1 MDIEGELKVKLVVLA
16 GGLAAL
22 FTLIG
27 TPLLIN
33 FLHKRGIAQAIREST
48 EDVLYPEHGSKR
60 GTPSMGGVAIV
71 ISVILAYFLAHLI
84 VWRPPTVSGYL
95 AIYLMVSLS
104 LVGVADDYLK
114 IFKQRSTGIR
124 ARTKLLG
131 QAVAAVSFGYL
142 ATRFPDESGKLPISN
157 AISWVRDTRLVLP
170 GAVILIWI
178 WFLITGITNGTNLT
192 DGLDGL
198 ATGAALVSFTAYT
211 IMCIW
216 QYGQS
221 CFWGEF
227 ARCYTV
233 RDPLD
238 LAVFAAACAGASFGF
253 LWWNASPARIFMGD
267 TGSLALGGALAALAL
282 MTRTELL
289 LGLIGGLFVI
299 ITLSVIAQVGS
310 YKLTGKRV
318 LRMAPLHHHFEM
330 KGWPEVQIVVRF
342 WIIQG
347 LCVGA
352 GMAIFYAE
360 WVRQ

>member
-1 MDIEGELKVKLVVLA
+1 MKLVVLA
-16 GGLAAL
+16 GALATM
-22 FTLIG
+22 FSLIG

-33 FLHKRGIAQAIREST
+33 LLRKRGIAQAIREST
-48 EDVLYPEHGSKR
+48 EDVNYPAHDSKR
-60 GTPSMGGVAIV
+60 GTPAMGGVAIV
-71 ISVILAYFLAHLI
+71 GSVVLAYFLAHLI
-84 VWRPPTVSGYL
+84 MVRPPTASGLL
-95 AIYLMVSLS
+95 AIYLMVSMS
-104 LVGVADDYLK
+104 LVGLADDYLK

-131 QAVAAVSFGYL
+131 QAVAALSFGYL
-142 ATRFPDESGKLPISN
+142 SMQFPDEGGNVPVSS
-157 AISWVRDTRLVLP
+157 AISWVRDTDWILPSALVL
-170 GAVILIWI
+170 LWI
-178 WFLITGITNGTNLT
+178 WFLVTGITNGVNLT

-198 ATGAALVSFTAYT
+198 ATGAALLSFVAYT
-211 IMCIW
+211 VMSIW

-221 CFWGEF
+221 CFWGEIP
-227 ARCYTV
+227 RCYTV

-238 LAVFAAACAGASFGF
+238 LAVFAAATAGACFGF
-253 LWWNASPARIFMGD
+253 LWWNSSPARIFMGD
-267 TGSLALGGALAALAL
+267 TGSLALGGGLAALAL

-289 LGLIGGLFVI
+289 LGLIGGLFVL

-310 YKLTGKRV
+310 YKLTGRRV

-330 KGWPEVQIVVRF
+330 KGWPEVLIVVRF

-352 GMAIFYAE
+352 GMALFYAE

>member
-1 MDIEGELKVKLVVLA
+1 VLLVVLA
-16 GGLAAL
+16 GAFSTLL
-22 FTLIG
+22 SLIG

-33 FLHKRGIAQAIREST
+33 ILRKRGIAQAIREST
-48 EDVLYPEHGSKR
+48 EDVNYPEHGSKR

-71 ISVILAYFLAHLI
+71 GSVVLAYFLAHL
-84 VWRPPTVSGYL
+84 VLGQPVTASGLL
-95 AIYLMVSLS
+95 AIYLMVTLS
-104 LVGVADDYLK
+104 LVGLADDYLK

-131 QAVAAVSFGYL
+131 QAVAALSFGYL
-142 ATRFPDESGKLPISN
+142 ALQFPDEGGNFPISN
-157 AISWVRDTRLVLP
+157 SISWVRDTSWILPSALV
-170 GAVILIWI
+170 LIWI
-178 WFLITGITNGTNLT
+178 WFLVTGITNGVNLT

-198 ATGAALVSFTAYT
+198 AIGAALLSFVAYT
-211 IMCIW
+211 VMSIW

-221 CFWGEF
+221 CFWGESP
-227 ARCYTV
+227 RCYNV

-238 LAVFAAACAGASFGF
+238 LAVFAAATAGACFGF
-253 LWWNASPARIFMGD
+253 LWWNSSPARIFMGD
-267 TGSLALGGALAALAL
+267 TGSLALGGGLAALAL

-289 LGLIGGLFVI
+289 LGLIGGLFVL

-310 YKLTGKRV
+310 YKLTGRRV

-330 KGWPEVQIVVRF
+330 SGWPEVLIVVRF

-352 GMAIFYAE
+352 GMALFYAE

>member
-1 MDIEGELKVKLVVLA
+1 MLLVVLA
-16 GGLAAL
+16 GAFAAL
-22 FTLIG
+22 FSLIG

-33 FLHKRGIAQAIREST
+33 MLRKRGIAQAIREST
-48 EDVLYPEHGSKR
+48 QDVNYPEHGSKR

-71 ISVILAYFLAHLI
+71 GSVVLAYFLAHL
-84 VWRPPTVSGYL
+84 VLGQPVTASGLL
-95 AIYLMVSLS
+95 AIYLMVTLS
-104 LVGVADDYLK
+104 LVGLADDYLK

-131 QAVAAVSFGYL
+131 QAVAALSFGYL
-142 ATRFPDESGKLPISN
+142 ALQFPDEGGNFPISN
-157 AISWVRDTRLVLP
+157 SISWVRDTSWILPSALV
-170 GAVILIWI
+170 LIWI
-178 WFLITGITNGTNLT
+178 WFLVTGITNGVNLT

-198 ATGAALVSFTAYT
+198 AIGAALLSFVAYT
-211 IMCIW
+211 VMSIW

-221 CFWGEF
+221 CFWGEIP
-227 ARCYTV
+227 RCYNV

-238 LAVFAAACAGASFGF
+238 LAVFAAATAGACFGF
-253 LWWNASPARIFMGD
+253 LWWNSSPARIFMGD
-267 TGSLALGGALAALAL
+267 TGSLALGGGLAALAL

-289 LGLIGGLFVI
+289 LGLIGGLFVL

-310 YKLTGKRV
+310 YKLTGRRV

-330 KGWPEVQIVVRF
+330 SGWPEVLIVVRF

-352 GMAIFYAE
+352 GMALFYAE

>member
-1 MDIEGELKVKLVVLA
+1 MKLVVLA
-16 GGLAAL
+16 GALATM
-22 FTLIG
+22 FSLIG

-33 FLHKRGIAQAIREST
+33 LLRKRGIAQAIREST
-48 EDVLYPEHGSKR
+48 EDVNYPAHDSKR
-60 GTPSMGGVAIV
+60 GTPAMGGVAIV
-71 ISVILAYFLAHLI
+71 GSVVLAYFLAHLI
-84 VWRPPTVSGYL
+84 MVRPPTASGLL
-95 AIYLMVSLS
+95 AIYLMVAMS
-104 LVGVADDYLK
+104 LVGLADDYLK

-131 QAVAAVSFGYL
+131 QAVAALSFGYL
-142 ATRFPDESGKLPISN
+142 AMQFPDEGGNVPVSS
-157 AISWVRDTRLVLP
+157 AISWVRDTDWILPSALVL
-170 GAVILIWI
+170 LWI
-178 WFLITGITNGTNLT
+178 WFLVTGITNGVNLT

-198 ATGAALVSFTAYT
+198 ATGAALLSFVAYT
-211 IMCIW
+211 VMSIW

-221 CFWGEF
+221 CFWGEIP
-227 ARCYTV
+227 RCYTV

-238 LAVFAAACAGASFGF
+238 LAVIAAATAGTCFGF
-253 LWWNASPARIFMGD
+253 LWWNSSPARIFMGD
-267 TGSLALGGALAALAL
+267 TGSLALGGGLAALAL

-289 LGLIGGLFVI
+289 LGLIGGLFVL

-310 YKLTGKRV
+310 YKLTGRRV

-330 KGWPEVQIVVRF
+330 KGWPEVLIVVRF

-352 GMAIFYAE
+352 GMALFYAE

>member
-1 MDIEGELKVKLVVLA
+1 VGPTVKLVVLA
-16 GGLAAL
+16 GALAAL
-22 FTLIG
+22 FSLIG
-27 TPLLIN
+27 TPLLIKLLRN
-33 FLHKRGIAQAIREST
+33 RGIAQAIREST
-48 EDVLYPEHGSKR
+48 PDINYPEHGSKR

-71 ISVILAYFLAHLI
+71 GSVVLAYFLAHL
-84 VWRPPTVSGYL
+84 VLGQPVTASGLL
-95 AIYLMVSLS
+95 AIYLMLALS
-104 LVGVADDYLK
+104 LVGLADDYLK

-131 QAVAAVSFGYL
+131 QAVAALSFGYFAL
-142 ATRFPDESGKLPISN
+142 QFPDEGGNLPVSN
-157 AISWVRDTRLVLP
+157 AISWVRDTDWILPSALVL
-170 GAVILIWI
+170 LWI
-178 WFLITGITNGTNLT
+178 WFLVTGITNGVNLT

-198 ATGAALVSFTAYT
+198 AIGAALLSFVAYT
-211 IMCIW
+211 VMSIW

-221 CFWGEF
+221 CFWGDIP
-227 ARCYTV
+227 RCYDV

-238 LAVFAAACAGASFGF
+238 LAVFAAATAGACFGF
-253 LWWNASPARIFMGD
+253 LWWNSSPARIFMGD

-289 LGLIGGLFVI
+289 LGLIGGLFVL

-310 YKLTGKRV
+310 YKLTGRRV

-330 KGWPEVQIVVRF
+330 IGWPEVLIVVRF

-352 GMAIFYAE
+352 GMALFYAE

>member
-1 MDIEGELKVKLVVLA
+1 MGPTVKLVVLA
-16 GGLAAL
+16 GALAAL
-22 FTLIG
+22 FSLIG
-27 TPLLIN
+27 TPLLIKLLRN
-33 FLHKRGIAQAIREST
+33 RGIAQAIREST
-48 EDVLYPEHGSKR
+48 PDINYPEHGSKR

-71 ISVILAYFLAHLI
+71 GSVVLAYFLAHL
-84 VWRPPTVSGYL
+84 VLGQPVTASGLL
-95 AIYLMVSLS
+95 AIYLMLALS
-104 LVGVADDYLK
+104 LVGLADDYLK

-131 QAVAAVSFGYL
+131 QAVAALTFGYFAL
-142 ATRFPDESGKLPISN
+142 QFPDEGGNLPVSN
-157 AISWVRDTRLVLP
+157 AISWVRDTDWILPSALVL
-170 GAVILIWI
+170 LWI
-178 WFLITGITNGTNLT
+178 WFLVTGITNGVNLT

-198 ATGAALVSFTAYT
+198 AIGAALLSFVAYT
-211 IMCIW
+211 VMSIW

-221 CFWGEF
+221 CFWGDIP
-227 ARCYTV
+227 RCYDV

-238 LAVFAAACAGASFGF
+238 LAVFAAATAGACFGF
-253 LWWNASPARIFMGD
+253 LWWNSSPARIFMGD

-289 LGLIGGLFVI
+289 LGLIGGLFVL

-310 YKLTGKRV
+310 YKLTGRRV

-330 KGWPEVQIVVRF
+330 IGWPEVLIVVRF

-352 GMAIFYAE
+352 GMALFYAE

>member
-1 MDIEGELKVKLVVLA
+1 MKLVVLA
-16 GGLAAL
+16 GALATM
-22 FTLIG
+22 FSLIG

-33 FLHKRGIAQAIREST
+33 LLRKRGIAQAIREST
-48 EDVLYPEHGSKR
+48 EDINYPEHGSKR

-71 ISVILAYFLAHLI
+71 GSVILAYFLAHLI
-84 VWRPPTVSGYL
+84 MMRPPTVSGLL
-95 AIYLMVSLS
+95 AIYLMVAMS
-104 LVGVADDYLK
+104 LVGLADDYLK

-131 QAVAAVSFGYL
+131 QAVAALSFGYL
-142 ATRFPDESGKLPISN
+142 AMQFPDEGGNVPVSS
-157 AISWVRDTRLVLP
+157 AISWVRDTDWILPSALVL
-170 GAVILIWI
+170 LWI
-178 WFLITGITNGTNLT
+178 WFLITGITNGVNLT

-198 ATGAALVSFTAYT
+198 AIGAALLSFVAYT
-211 IMCIW
+211 VMSIW

-221 CFWGEF
+221 CFWGDIP
-227 ARCYTV
+227 RCYTV

-238 LAVFAAACAGASFGF
+238 LAVFAAATAGACFGF
-253 LWWNASPARIFMGD
+253 LWWNSSPARIFMGD
-267 TGSLALGGALAALAL
+267 TGSLALGGGLAALAL

-289 LGLIGGLFVI
+289 LGLIGGLFVL

-310 YKLTGKRV
+310 YKLTGRRV

-330 KGWPEVQIVVRF
+330 KGWPEVLIVVRF

-352 GMAIFYAE
+352 GMALFYAE

>member
-1 MDIEGELKVKLVVLA
+1 MKLVVLA
-16 GGLAAL
+16 GALATI
-22 FTLIG
+22 FSLIG

-33 FLHKRGIAQAIREST
+33 LLRKRGIAQAIREST
-48 EDVLYPEHGSKR
+48 ESVNYPEHGSKR

-71 ISVILAYFLAHLI
+71 GSVILAYFLAHLI
-84 VWRPPTVSGYL
+84 MMSTPTVSGLL
-95 AIYLMVSLS
+95 AIYLMFALS
-104 LVGVADDYLK
+104 LVGLADDYLK

-131 QAVAAVSFGYL
+131 QAVAALSFGYL
-142 ATRFPDESGKLPISN
+142 AIQFPDEGGNVPVSN
-157 AISWVRDTRLVLP
+157 AISWVRDTNWILPSAVL
-170 GAVILIWI
+170 LLWI
-178 WFLITGITNGTNLT
+178 WFLVTGITNGVNLT

-198 ATGAALVSFTAYT
+198 AIGAALLSFVAYT
-211 IMCIW
+211 VMSIW
-216 QYGQS
+216 QFGQS
-221 CFWGEF
+221 CFWGDVP
-227 ARCYTV
+227 RCYTV

-238 LAVFAAACAGASFGF
+238 LAVFAAAAAGACFGF
-253 LWWNASPARIFMGD
+253 LWWNSSPARIFMGD
-267 TGSLALGGALAALAL
+267 TGSLALGGGLAALAL

-289 LGLIGGLFVI
+289 LGLIGGLFVL

-310 YKLTGKRV
+310 YKLTGRRI

-330 KGWPEVQIVVRF
+330 KGWPEVLIVVRF

-352 GMAIFYAE
+352 GMALFYAE

>member
-1 MDIEGELKVKLVVLA
+1 
-16 GGLAAL
+16 
-22 FTLIG
+22 
-27 TPLLIN
+27 
-33 FLHKRGIAQAIREST
+33 
-48 EDVLYPEHGSKR
+48 
-60 GTPSMGGVAIV
+60 MGGVAIV
-71 ISVILAYFLAHLI
+71 GSVVLAYFLADL
-84 VWRPPTVSGYL
+84 VLGQPVTASGLL
-95 AIYLMVSLS
+95 AIYLMLALS
-104 LVGVADDYLK
+104 LVGLADDYLK

-131 QAVAAVSFGYL
+131 QAVAALSFGYFAL
-142 ATRFPDESGKLPISN
+142 QFPDEGGNLPVSN
-157 AISWVRDTRLVLP
+157 AISWVRDTDWILPSALVL
-170 GAVILIWI
+170 LWI
-178 WFLITGITNGTNLT
+178 WFLVTGITNGVNLT

-198 ATGAALVSFTAYT
+198 AIGAALLSFVAYT
-211 IMCIW
+211 VMSIW

-221 CFWGEF
+221 CFWGDIP
-227 ARCYTV
+227 RCYDV

-238 LAVFAAACAGASFGF
+238 LAVFAAATAGACFGF
-253 LWWNASPARIFMGD
+253 LWWNSSPARIFMGD

-289 LGLIGGLFVI
+289 LGLIGGLFVL

-310 YKLTGKRV
+310 YKLTGRRV

-330 KGWPEVQIVVRF
+330 IGWPEVLIVVRF

-352 GMAIFYAE
+352 GMALFYAE

>member
-1 MDIEGELKVKLVVLA
+1 MLLVVLA
-16 GGLAAL
+16 GAFATL
-22 FTLIG
+22 FSLIG

-33 FLHKRGIAQAIREST
+33 MLRKRGIAQAIREST
-48 EDVLYPEHGSKR
+48 QDVNYPEHGSKR

-71 ISVILAYFLAHLI
+71 GSVVLAYFLAHL
-84 VWRPPTVSGYL
+84 VLGQPVTASGLL
-95 AIYLMVSLS
+95 AIYLMLALS
-104 LVGVADDYLK
+104 LVGLADDYLK

-131 QAVAAVSFGYL
+131 QAVAALSFGYL
-142 ATRFPDESGKLPISN
+142 AMQFPDEGGNLPISN
-157 AISWVRDTRLVLP
+157 AISWVRDTNWILPSALVL
-170 GAVILIWI
+170 VWI
-178 WFLITGITNGTNLT
+178 WFLVTGITNGVNLT

-198 ATGAALVSFTAYT
+198 AIGAALLSFVAYT
-211 IMCIW
+211 VMSIW

-221 CFWGEF
+221 CFWGDIP
-227 ARCYTV
+227 RCYNV

-238 LAVFAAACAGASFGF
+238 LAVFAAATAGACFGF
-253 LWWNASPARIFMGD
+253 LWWNSSPARIFMGD
-267 TGSLALGGALAALAL
+267 TGSLALGGGLAALAL

-289 LGLIGGLFVI
+289 LGLIGGLFVL

-310 YKLTGKRV
+310 YKLTGRRV

-330 KGWPEVQIVVRF
+330 SGWPEVLIVVRF

-352 GMAIFYAE
+352 GMALFYAE